1 MPTKRARKNT
11 YSKFDISKLLEDE
24 QDIAGYLQA
33 VVEDGGDDPATITQA
48 LGVVARA
55 RNMSQLAREV
65 GISREG
71 LYTALSGEGNPS
83 FATVVKVAKAMGL
96 RLAFQ
101 QG

>member
-1 MPTKRARKNT
+1 MPKKQAKKST
-11 YSKFDISKLLEDE
+11 YSKFDIAKLL
-24 QDIAGYLQA
+24 
-33 VVEDGGDDPATITQA
+33 
-48 LGVVARA
+48 
-55 RNMSQLAREV
+55 QLAREV

-101 QG
+101 QS

>member
-1 MPTKRARKNT
+1 MAVTFKR
-11 YSKFDISKLLEDE
+11 FDVANHLRSEA
-24 QDIAGYLQA
+24 DIAGYLEA
-33 VVEDGGDDPATITQA
+33 IAELEDPALIVAA
-48 LGVVARA
+48 LSDVARA

-71 LYTALSGEGNPS
+71 LYTALSAEGNPS

>member
-1 MPTKRARKNT
+1 MPKETFSN
-11 YSKFDISKLLEDE
+11 FDIAKLLEDE
-24 QDIAGYLQA
+24 EDIAGYIQA
-33 VVEDGGDDPATITQA
+33 VMEDGGDDPATITQA

-96 RLAFQ
+96 RIAFHPV
-101 QG
+101 